1 MICSQH
7 TATEETSFAKA
18 ADRNAL
24 RSALYAIPRVRT
36 IARSSCL
43 AWFTASLVLGMWGC
57 SNSSGPRPN
66 LTVVNVTDLGTIQTN
81 PEILGRDGAYS
92 GLFQGKS
99 VWLYGDTFLAK
110 PDAEGRTLISDSWS
124 WTSDLNPQD
133 GITGF
138 QERDDAVGA
147 PTMILPE
154 SPQELAFD
162 LAHSGNPC
170 QVQPCGARWALW
182 PSSIVADP
190 TGNSALIFYML
201 VSAAPGNFNFQA
213 LGNSVATWQ
222 NFQNEPQRPT
232 INPPVVAGHPDLL
245 FNQNE
250 PSFGSTAF
258 VNGNTLYVYGCGT
271 PVSTGKQC
279 MLGKVAPAN
288 VLNRSAWT
296 YYAGN
301 GNWSSQIGDAI
312 SVLTADNILSISWNA
327 YIQQYV
333 AVYSAPLSLDVM
345 LRTSPNPEGPW
356 SGELK
361 IFTAMQPAQGD
372 VYDAHAHSEY
382 DADNGRIMYVSYS
395 RSTGTFT
402 SEIRLVSVELKPS
415 SATQ

>member
-1 MICSQH
+1 MICSLH
-7 TATEETSFAKA
+7 TATEETSIAKA
-18 ADRNAL
+18 AGQTAL
-24 RSALYAIPRVRT
+24 RSARRAVPRVRNV
-36 IARSSCL
+36 AKSSCL
-43 AWFTASLVLGMWGC
+43 GWLTACLVLGMLGC
-57 SNSSGPRPN
+57 SNSTGPPPN

-110 PDAEGRTLISDSWS
+110 PDAEGRTLVSDSWS
-124 WTSDLNPQD
+124 WTSDLNAQD

-147 PTMILPE
+147 PAMILPE

-222 NFQNEPQRPT
+222 NFQHEPQRPT

-245 FNQNE
+245 FDQNE

-258 VNGNTLYVYGCGT
+258 VSRNTLYVYGCST

-279 MLGKVAPAN
+279 MLGKVAPTS
-288 VLNRSAWT
+288 VLDRSAWT

-301 GNWSSQIGDAI
+301 GNWSSQIADAV

-382 DADNGRIMYVSYS
+382 NVDNGRVIYISYS
-395 RSTGTFT
+395 RSTGAFT
-402 SEIRLVSVELKPS
+402 SEIRLVSVELQPS
-415 SATQ
+415 TATQ